1 VSVLGD
7 AYGNVCVGANEGG
20 ARQRGLTTVTVTPL
34 DGAAAPTRQPH
45 RLAGVSGPVR
55 TRLLERITLPLT
67 LGGDLGKRRSAQRLA
82 LDI

>member
-1 VSVLGD
+1 MSVLGD

-45 RLAGVSGPVR
+45 PLASDELVAYPARGRGVLSVR
-55 TRLLERITLPLT
+55 WSAGTLERIT
-67 LGGDLGKRRSAQRLA
+67 
-82 LDI
+82 